1 VATEKQIAA
10 NRANA
15 LCSTGP
21 KTAAGKK
28 RSSQNALRHGLSL
41 LQSAEITQSAGELA
55 HAFADVENAGEGAS
69 SVYFDFAC
77 AYLAIRRIRQVQ
89 TKLMAH
95 DHALY
100 DAKILKQLT
109 MTERYERRALTKRRR
124 ATEILRSFEIV
135 WIGAARQKGT
145 SLR

>member
-1 VATEKQIAA
+1 MATEKQIAA

-55 HAFADVENAGEGAS
+55 RAFAAMEKAGEGAS
-69 SVYFDFAC
+69 RAYFDFAC
-77 AYLAIRRIRQVQ
+77 ACLAIRRVRQVQ
-89 TKLMAH
+89 MKLMAD
-95 DHALY
+95 DHVLY
-100 DAKILKQLT
+100 DAKILKQLM
-109 MTERYERRALTKRRR
+109 MTERYERRALTERRR
-124 ATEILRSFEIV
+124 AVDKL
-135 WIGAARQKGT
+135 
-145 SLR
+145 

>member
-1 VATEKQIAA
+1 MATEKQIAA

-15 LCSTGP
+15 LRSTGP

-41 LQSAEITQSAGELA
+41 PQGAEVTQSAGELA
-55 HAFADVENAGEGAS
+55 YAFADAKKAGEGAS
-69 SVYFDFAC
+69 AAYFDFAC
-77 AYLAIRRIRQVQ
+77 AYLDIRRIRQVQ
-89 TKLMAH
+89 AKLMAD

-100 DAKILKQLT
+100 DAKILKQLM

-124 ATEILRSFEIV
+124 ATEIL
-135 WIGAARQKGT
+135 
-145 SLR
+145 

>member
-1 VATEKQIAA
+1 MATEKQIVA

-15 LCSTGP
+15 LRSTGP

-41 LQSAEITQSAGELA
+41 LQSAEITHSAGELA
-55 HAFADVENAGEGAS
+55 RAFADGEKAGEGAFPA
-69 SVYFDFAC
+69 YFDFAC
-77 AYLAIRRIRQVQ
+77 ACLAIRRVRHVQ
-89 TKLMAH
+89 MKLMVD

-100 DAKILKQLT
+100 DAKILKQLM

-124 ATEILRSFEIV
+124 ATEML
-135 WIGAARQKGT
+135 
-145 SLR
+145 